1 MSAVTEPRPA
11 YFPSATSI
19 PSPRSPFEHPAARRP
34 VHEPSTT
41 SANPG
46 PDPEVEAAALR
57 LRQDLEWRIFDRA
70 REMNVR
76 HADAAWE
83 RRYQRPLGPYGL
95 AFLFRPARPPQG
107 PQTVAAA
114 TKLWLAGPD
123 PADPVDLLGA
133 LADLARSRPA
143 GEAWDV
149 REEICDRAVGVTDDA
164 VYLGLAM
171 SSLDTRTGTF
181 AQACATAGSALQIP
195 GTIAYVAGTPGSAGG
210 QRALVADRRAANAH
224 NKVTVWSHRA
234 LSTPVLLSPYP
245 YVQVGLD
252 KLYRDTGLGDVLQA
266 MTALDA
272 EVRTADTCRRAM
284 TADRGRRRGRP

>member
-133 LADLARSRPA
+133 LADLARSRRLRPPA
-143 GEAWDV
+143 GTRRRDAARRPYHDGRPMRRPPETDQRTCSARARRSPGTQSRPPGSRLPRPPPRPTLDRTPLHSASV
-149 REEICDRAVGVTDDA
+149 RFVDGRRGHGGDA
-164 VYLGLAM
+164 VVVDDSESEAE
-171 SSLDTRTGTF
+171 
-181 AQACATAGSALQIP
+181 
-195 GTIAYVAGTPGSAGG
+195 
-210 QRALVADRRAANAH
+210 
-224 NKVTVWSHRA
+224 
-234 LSTPVLLSPYP
+234 PVLLRQAAAGEGGDRIIASIG
-245 YVQVGLD
+245 QLSMGL
-252 KLYRDTGLGDVLQA
+252 
-266 MTALDA
+266 
-272 EVRTADTCRRAM
+272 
-284 TADRGRRRGRP
+284 